1 MIDIY
6 PWMLLVQ
13 IANFLFMLW
22 FLNRFVFKPILK
34 VVDEREGKFKG
45 LDADGKA
52 LLARGDA
59 ALAGYEKKL
68 TQLRHDSAEVTANAR
83 KEAQE
88 ASLKII
94 EEAKGSFK
102 ETVDKARSDIAKDA
116 DTASVAIKK
125 EVALFAG
132 LIASKIIGR
141 NVK

>member
-1 MIDIY
+1 M
-6 PWMLLVQ
+6 VQ

-22 FLNRFVFKPILK
+22 FLNKFVFKPILK

-45 LDADGKA
+45 LDTDGKA
-52 LLARGDA
+52 LLARGEA

-68 TQLRHDSAEVTANAR
+68 TRLRHDSAEVTATAR

-102 ETVDKARSDIAKDA
+102 QTVDKARADIAEDA
-116 DTASVAIKK
+116 QTAGAAIKK

-141 NVK
+141 DVK